1 MILSYIE
8 QSITTDK
15 RNKERSTFTENQEVQ
30 ISIPFSVQS
39 VKRITKEKNNVC
51 YEVVL
56 TSSNERIANLND
68 KKNSV
73 INVRNRDLRLA
84 NATYL
89 AIIQEQQ
96 IQIVQLK
103 EEIKEK
109 DLIIADLRAGRE
121 PRIREPKE
129 PKPEKDDKPKVVR
142 GNPGIWMIWL
152 IDDTD
157 GMITGQRYRQY
168 VEMWKRDVSLR

>member
-1 MILSYIE
+1 LE
-8 QSITTDK
+8 
-15 RNKERSTFTENQEVQ
+15 
-30 ISIPFSVQS
+30 
-39 VKRITKEKNNVC
+39 
-51 YEVVL
+51 
-56 TSSNERIANLND
+56 
-68 KKNSV
+68 
-73 INVRNRDLRLA
+73 

-96 IQIVQLK
+96 IQIVLLK

-121 PRIREPKE
+121 PREREPKE
-129 PKPEKDDKPKVVR
+129 PKLEKDDKPKVVR
-142 GNPGIWMIWL
+142 GNPALWFIWI

-168 VEMWKRDVSLR
+168 VEMWKRDMSLR